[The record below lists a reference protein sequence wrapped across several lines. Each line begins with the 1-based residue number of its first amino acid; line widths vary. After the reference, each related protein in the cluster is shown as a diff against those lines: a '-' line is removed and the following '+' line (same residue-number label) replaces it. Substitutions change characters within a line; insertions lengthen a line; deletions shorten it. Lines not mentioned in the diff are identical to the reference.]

1 MATTPDSTAL
11 STERR
16 HRARRVFLPAVALGA
31 MAFGVAGCGTGAAD
45 PGTSS
50 TPTPA
55 SASALSTTVTAPSP
69 IADPRTAQD
78 VATTFLT
85 AYAGGDTRQAC
96 RYATSELQS
105 DLHSWAAQRPYD
117 LRTETGTGCNTVIT
131 MERLPEVT
139 LIDSCAVT
147 GSSSITDQVRFHVVP
162 GAGQYPLL
170 VTGEPQ
176 DLVVRLR
183 PAAGS
188 FEVTERPTT
197 TDPAVGCT
205 AATP

>member
-1 MATTPDSTAL
+1 MATTPDSTAP

-16 HRARRVFLPAVALGA
+16 RPDRSRARRVFLPAVALCA
-31 MAFGVAGCGTGAAD
+31 TAFGLAGCGTGTDDA
-45 PGTSS
+45 GSSS

-55 SASALSTTVTAPSP
+55 SASMLSTTVTAPSP
-69 IADPRTAQD
+69 MADPRTAQD

-96 RYATSELQS
+96 RYATSELQT
-105 DLHSWAAQRPYD
+105 D

-131 MERLPEVT
+131 MERLPEVV
-139 LIDSCAVT
+139 LIDSCVLT

-162 GAGQYPLL
+162 GVGQYPLL

-188 FEVTERPTT
+188 FEVTERPTA
-197 TDPAVGCT
+197 TDPASGCEAT
-205 AATP
+205 AP

>member
-1 MATTPDSTAL
+1 MATTPDSTAR

-55 SASALSTTVTAPSP
+55 PASALSTTVTAPSP

-96 RYATSELQS
+96 R
-105 DLHSWAAQRPYD
+105 
-117 LRTETGTGCNTVIT
+117 
-131 MERLPEVT
+131 
-139 LIDSCAVT
+139 
-147 GSSSITDQVRFHVVP
+147 
-162 GAGQYPLL
+162 
-170 VTGEPQ
+170 
-176 DLVVRLR
+176 
-183 PAAGS
+183 
-188 FEVTERPTT
+188 
-197 TDPAVGCT
+197 
-205 AATP
+205 

>member
-1 MATTPDSTAL
+1 MATTPDSTAR

-55 SASALSTTVTAPSP
+55 SASMLSTTVTAPSP

-105 DLHSWAAQRPYD
+105 D

-197 TDPAVGCT
+197 TDPAVGCE

>member
-1 MATTPDSTAL
+1 MATTPYSTAL

-55 SASALSTTVTAPSP
+55 PASALSTTVTAPSP

-105 DLHSWAAQRPYD
+105 DL
-117 LRTETGTGCNTVIT
+117 RTETGTGCNTVIT

-147 GSSSITDQVRFHVVP
+147 GSSSITDQVRFHLVP

-197 TDPAVGCT
+197 TDPAVGCE

>member
-55 SASALSTTVTAPSP
+55 SASMLSTTVTAQSP

-105 DLHSWAAQRPYD
+105 D

-197 TDPAVGCT
+197 TDPAVGCA

>member
-1 MATTPDSTAL
+1 MATTPDSTAR

-16 HRARRVFLPAVALGA
+16 HRGRRVFLPAVALGA
-31 MAFGVAGCGTGAAD
+31 MVFGVAGCGTGAAD

-55 SASALSTTVTAPSP
+55 SASASMLSTTVTAPSP

-105 DLHSWAAQRPYD
+105 D

-197 TDPAVGCT
+197 TDPAVGCE

>member
-105 DLHSWAAQRPYD
+105 DL
-117 LRTETGTGCNTVIT
+117 RTETGTGCNTVIT

-139 LIDSCAVT
+139 LIDSCAVL

-197 TDPAVGCT
+197 TDPAVGCA
-205 AATP
+205 AATS

>member
-55 SASALSTTVTAPSP
+55 SASMLSTTVTAQSP

-105 DLHSWAAQRPYD
+105 D

-197 TDPAVGCT
+197 TDPAVGCA
-205 AATP
+205 AATS

>member
-16 HRARRVFLPAVALGA
+16 HRARRVLLPAVAMGA
-31 MAFGVAGCGTGAAD
+31 MAFGLAGCGTGTAD
-45 PGTSS
+45 PGTSV

-55 SASALSTTVTAPSP
+55 SASMLSTTLTAPSP
-69 IADPRTAQD
+69 MADPRTAQD

-105 DLHSWAAQRPYD
+105 DL
-117 LRTETGTGCNTVIT
+117 RTETGTGCNTVIT

-139 LIDSCAVT
+139 LIDSCAVN

-183 PAAGS
+183 PATGS

-197 TDPAVGCT
+197 TDPSLSCEAT
-205 AATP
+205 AP

>member
-1 MATTPDSTAL
+1 MATTPDSTAR

-78 VATTFLT
+78 VAKTFLT

-105 DLHSWAAQRPYD
+105 D

-197 TDPAVGCT
+197 TDPAVGCA
-205 AATP
+205 AATS

>member
-1 MATTPDSTAL
+1 MATTPDSTAR

-69 IADPRTAQD
+69 SADPRTAQD

-105 DLHSWAAQRPYD
+105 DL
-117 LRTETGTGCNTVIT
+117 RTETGTGCNTVIT

-139 LIDSCAVT
+139 LIDSCSVL

-197 TDPAVGCT
+197 TDPAVGCA
-205 AATP
+205 AATS